1 MLKGYKAKISGIKK
15 KTEQSKGLGS
25 NLLTTAKLYA
35 SLKDIVPK
43 DVRLTSFGIEEK
55 TNVLF
60 EGVARDDQAVVNMM
74 NNFSENSVVNDTKI
88 EAMVEFNDEDRI
100 KLYKDKNKPT
110 PKLKELPKEII
121 SKKFNSSLSLK
132 PVENEIFDN
141 EIIVMK
147 LMGKK
152 K

>member
-1 MLKGYKAKISGIKK
+1 M
-15 KTEQSKGLGS
+15 
-25 NLLTTAKLYA
+25 
-35 SLKDIVPK
+35 
-43 DVRLTSFGIEEK
+43 TSFGIEEK
-55 TNVLF
+55 TNILF

-152 K
+152 